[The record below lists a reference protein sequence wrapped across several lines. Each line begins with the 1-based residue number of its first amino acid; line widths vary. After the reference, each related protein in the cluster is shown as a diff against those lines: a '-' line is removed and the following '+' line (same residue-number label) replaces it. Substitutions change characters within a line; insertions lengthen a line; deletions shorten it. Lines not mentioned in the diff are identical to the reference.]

1 MSAVPLDQAS
11 RLRDLMALN
20 APRAEAAFS
29 CTAALQDA
37 SRAAR
42 VIAVASGKGG
52 VGKTNVSVN
61 LGICLARRGLRV
73 VLIDADLGTANVDVL
88 MKISSPYD
96 LSHVVVGR
104 RSVDDVL
111 HAARPGLRVLRGAS
125 GMSAVADLDPRARG
139 ALIEQLTG
147 LESACDVILLDCGA
161 GISQNVVA
169 FAAAADDVLVVLTP
183 EPPAMTDAY
192 ALIKAMHG
200 KPARGTVGLL
210 VNQVSGYREGRE
222 CAERVAGVAR
232 RFLNAPVEMVGQI
245 PRDGHVSQAVRMRVP
260 VVERY
265 PRSPASHALAILA
278 ERLEGRAVG
287 LAGRHGFFHRVMRFF
302 C

>member
-1 MSAVPLDQAS
+1 MSTLSLDQAS
-11 RLRDLMALN
+11 RLRDLMSRNEPSAATTLRPTQAMHN
-20 APRAEAAFS
+20 AP
-29 CTAALQDA
+29 
-37 SRAAR
+37 RAAR

-88 MKISSPYD
+88 MKLSSPYD
-96 LSHVVVGR
+96 LSHVASGR
-104 RSVDDVL
+104 RSVDEVL
-111 HAARPGLRVLRGAS
+111 HPVRPGLRVLRGAS

-139 ALIEQLTG
+139 ELIEQLTG

-200 KPARGTVGLL
+200 QPARGTVGLL

-232 RFLNAPVEMVGQI
+232 RFLNAPVEMIGQI
-245 PRDGHVSQAVRMRVP
+245 PRDGHVSQSVRMRVP

-265 PRSPASHALAILA
+265 PRSPAANALAILA
-278 ERLEGRAVG
+278 ERVEGRAVG
-287 LAGRHGFFHRVMRFF
+287 LAGRHGFFHRLTRFF

>member
-1 MSAVPLDQAS
+1 MSALPLDQAS
-11 RLRDLMALN
+11 RLRDLMARSGSSADAGIRPVPAMHE
-20 APRAEAAFS
+20 AP
-29 CTAALQDA
+29 
-37 SRAAR
+37 RAAR
-42 VIAVASGKGG
+42 VIAIASGKGG
-52 VGKTNVSVN
+52 VGKTNVAVN
-61 LGICLARRGLRV
+61 LGICLARLRRRV

-88 MKISSPYD
+88 MKLASPYD
-96 LSHVVVGR
+96 LSHVASGR

-111 HAARPGLRVLRGAS
+111 MAVRPGLRVLRGAS

-147 LESACDVILLDCGA
+147 LESACDLILIDCGA

-192 ALIKAMHG
+192 ALIKAMQHQ
-200 KPARGTVGLL
+200 PARGTLGLL
-210 VNQVSGYREGRE
+210 VNQAGGYREGRE

-232 RFLNAPVEMVGQI
+232 RFLNATVDVIGQI

-265 PRSPASHALAILA
+265 PRSPAAKALAILA
-278 ERLEGRAVG
+278 ERMEGRAVG
-287 LAGRHGFFHRVMRFF
+287 LAGRHGFFHRVTRFF

>member
-1 MSAVPLDQAS
+1 MSALPADQAS
-11 RLRDLMALN
+11 RLRDLMAHRASSAAN
-20 APRAEAAFS
+20 VPCTGWAIGDAP
-29 CTAALQDA
+29 
-37 SRAAR
+37 RAAR

-73 VLIDADLGTANVDVL
+73 VLIDADLGTGNVDVL
-88 MKISSPYD
+88 MKLSSPYD
-96 LSHVVVGR
+96 LSHVASGR
-104 RSVDDVL
+104 RTVDEVL
-111 HAARPGLRVLRGAS
+111 TAARPGLRVLRGAS

-169 FAAAADDVLVVLTP
+169 FATAADDVLVVLTP

-192 ALIKAMHG
+192 ALIKAMQHHSS
-200 KPARGTVGLL
+200 RGTMGLL

-232 RFLNAPVEMVGQI
+232 RFLNAAVDVIGQI

-265 PRSPASHALAILA
+265 PRSPASNALAILA
-278 ERLEGRAVG
+278 ERVEGRAVG
-287 LAGRHGFFHRVMRFF
+287 LAGRHGFFHRVTRFF